1 MTWTQFSSRSKI
13 LWRRQELEALEGALE
28 EAIAHAHSA
37 DQRATVAGKE
47 LKVDTSHTASPSLF
61 SFPAASFVLS
71 TLVSAISRHLTL
83 PVFAWH
89 SINHALPNTAV
100 IADSLHRTLA
110 TPDCALVTLKW
121 RKDKD
126 CLGAYRRRTRCSSTW
141 RRRWTG

>member
-1 MTWTQFSSRSKI
+1 MTWTQFSSRQTQDKI
-13 LWRRQELEALEGALE
+13 VWRRQELEALEGALE

-47 LKVDTSHTASPSLF
+47 LKVDTSHTASPFPFL
-61 SFPAASFVLS
+61 FPAVSGVLS

-100 IADSLHRTLA
+100 IADFVAQNFGDPRL
-110 TPDCALVTLKW
+110 
-121 RKDKD
+121 
-126 CLGAYRRRTRCSSTW
+126 CLGDSQVAQGQGLSGCV
-141 RRRWTG
+141 